1 MGIIVSST
9 LGCGKDELIN
19 EYSDKIKIDDI
30 SNIEI
35 NDEFINKVNDLSS
48 DSDILFVSSSK
59 DVIDKLIES
68 KIDFDLFYPSKE
80 RRMEFIENQ
89 VKVRAPF
96 DVIRNLDRNFTKDV
110 NRIDSIEGDNVFKH
124 KMMNKGEYI
133 YNNNTILKYIEN
145 IISSGDKSKK

>member
-30 SNIEI
+30 SSIEI
-35 NDEFINKVNDLSS
+35 DDEFINKVNDLSS
-48 DSDILFVSSSK
+48 DSDILFVGSSK

-89 VKVRAPF
+89 VKIRAPF
-96 DVIRNLDRNFTKDV
+96 DIIRNLDMNFAKNI
-110 NRIDSIEGDNVFKH
+110 NRIDSIEGDNVYKH
-124 KMMNKGEYI
+124 KMSNKGEYI
-133 YNNNTILKYIEN
+133 YNSNKILKYIEN

>member
-1 MGIIVSST
+1 MGIIISST

-30 SNIEI
+30 SDIEI
-35 NDEFINKVNDLSS
+35 DDEFINKVNDLS
-48 DSDILFVSSSK
+48 DDNDILFVGSSN
-59 DVIDKLIES
+59 DVIDKLTES

-89 VKVRAPF
+89 VKIRAPF
-96 DVIRNLDRNFTKDV
+96 DVIRNLDMNFTKDV
-110 NRIDSIEGDNVFKH
+110 NRIDSIESENAYKH
-124 KMMNKGEYI
+124 KMLNKGEYI
-133 YNNNTILKYIEN
+133 YNNNKILKYIEN

>member
-1 MGIIVSST
+1 MGVIISST

-30 SNIEI
+30 SDIEI
-35 NDEFINKVNDLSS
+35 DDEFINKVNDLS
-48 DSDILFVSSSK
+48 DDNDILFVSSSN
-59 DVIDKLIES
+59 DVIDKLTES

-96 DVIRNLDRNFTKDV
+96 DVIRNLDMNFTKDV
-110 NRIDSIEGDNVFKH
+110 NRIDSIESENVYKH
-124 KMMNKGEYI
+124 KMLNEGEYI
-133 YNNNTILKYIEN
+133 YNNNKILKYIEN
-145 IISSGDKSKK
+145 IISSGDKSKE

>member
-30 SNIEI
+30 SSIEI

-48 DSDILFVSSSK
+48 DSDILFVGSSK

-96 DVIRNLDRNFTKDV
+96 DAIRNLDRNFTKDV

-124 KMMNKGEYI
+124 KMPNKGEYI
-133 YNNNTILKYIEN
+133 YNSNTILKYIEN
-145 IISSGDKSKK
+145 IISSGNKSKK

>member
-30 SNIEI
+30 SSIEI

-89 VKVRAPF
+89 VKVRAPY
-96 DVIRNLDRNFTKDV
+96 DVIRNL
-110 NRIDSIEGDNVFKH
+110 
-124 KMMNKGEYI
+124 
-133 YNNNTILKYIEN
+133 
-145 IISSGDKSKK
+145 